1 MVLCLESKVSQH
13 RVTTW
18 TSKASQSLL
27 IRLPSLCFELRI
39 ESFFVLSGLENP
51 FFGNLE
57 NPVTDSY
64 TNATYQS
71 KPILFQGVPA
81 RDVRNELR
89 LCYARLTPCHLLQF
103 RPSFASVSVRCTNFQ
118 LLTHHLFY
126 HREFKIIV

>member
-1 MVLCLESKVSQH
+1 MIVDLSKFHELDPGSDGSFIEAWIVAFKKLVLCVESKVSQH

-27 IRLPSLCFELRI
+27 IRLPSLCFELGTD
-39 ESFFVLSGLENP
+39 SFFVLSGLENQ

-57 NPVTDSY
+57 NPLTDSC

-81 RDVRNELR
+81 RDVRNGLLLR
-89 LCYARLTPCHLLQF
+89 PTDAL
-103 RPSFASVSVRCTNFQ
+103 PSLAV
-118 LLTHHLFY
+118 
-126 HREFKIIV
+126 